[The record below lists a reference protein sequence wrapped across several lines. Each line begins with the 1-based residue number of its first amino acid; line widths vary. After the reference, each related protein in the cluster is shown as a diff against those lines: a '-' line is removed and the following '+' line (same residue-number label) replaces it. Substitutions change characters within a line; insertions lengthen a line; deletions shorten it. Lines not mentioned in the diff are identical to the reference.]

1 MSETDPKGYY
11 ACLGVRPWATAA
23 EIRAAYH
30 RCAKQ
35 WHPDVD
41 PRAEAKAR
49 FQAIT
54 EAYRVLRNP
63 VERAIYDRSARVARP
78 QSDTTRLKPVRMML
92 AELVISSAALG
103 NRWTATLLLLGV
115 LSAAVLLVEF
125 LPGATESAPS
135 LLPPVPSASSKLEAR
150 TRSEELASTSVQAH
164 PRGAAD
170 PARSA
175 HPSLASVRPRSTQNE
190 TSPISGAWL
199 FRDLPNQ
206 KPQINLLTREEAYET
221 QRHLIERGYL
231 LGPADGF
238 WGPRSQAALED
249 FRRAHG
255 LASDDGWTSE
265 RQSAPTSQVAQATGL
280 SAGQAGVEQ
289 AFPPDRPPEL
299 PDGLGTQELND
310 PADEIAD
317 AAPEPRA
324 GQLQQVDP
332 APYVGAWAPSR
343 AACARTEVPP
353 LAISAQRAS
362 SFGGLAGECEF
373 RQVRR
378 EGDGWRA
385 SARCF
390 ADGKRWT
397 ANVHLRATSSTLI
410 WSSERGRG
418 DLLSM

>member
-1 MSETDPKGYY
+1 
-11 ACLGVRPWATAA
+11 
-23 EIRAAYH
+23 
-30 RCAKQ
+30 
-35 WHPDVD
+35 
-41 PRAEAKAR
+41 
-49 FQAIT
+49 
-54 EAYRVLRNP
+54 
-63 VERAIYDRSARVARP
+63 
-78 QSDTTRLKPVRMML
+78 
-92 AELVISSAALG
+92 
-103 NRWTATLLLLGV
+103 
-115 LSAAVLLVEF
+115 
-125 LPGATESAPS
+125 
-135 LLPPVPSASSKLEAR
+135 VPA
-150 TRSEELASTSVQAH
+150 
-164 PRGAAD
+164 
-170 PARSA
+170 
-175 HPSLASVRPRSTQNE
+175 RSTQNE

-199 FRDLPNQ
+199 FRDLHNQ
-206 KPQINLLTREEAYET
+206 KPPINLLTREEAHEI

-265 RQSAPTSQVAQATGL
+265 RQSAPASQAAQATEL
-280 SAGQAGVEQ
+280 STGQAGVEQ
-289 AFPPDRPPEL
+289 AFPPDRAAEL
-299 PDGLGTQELND
+299 PNGLGAEELND
-310 PADEIAD
+310 PADEIAN

-324 GQLQQVDP
+324 GQLQQIDP

-343 AACARTEVPP
+343 AACATEVPP

-397 ANVHLRATSSTLI
+397 ANVHLRATTSTLI
-410 WSSERGRG
+410 WSSERGRATYYRC
-418 DLLSM
+418 S